1 MAQEQA
7 RNEGTGRH
15 CQTVYN
21 IMTLHLQTRVS
32 LGQCSRTVLLPK
44 HDFCDH
50 KMREISWLAE

>member
-50 KMREISWLAE
+50 KMREIS